1 MTGKDQQFLLDHVSY
16 KGNQSLIQLHIL
28 MFYDSSDPCLRL
40 QSQGDNSMCINSV
53 QFSLGAIA
61 PCRTY
66 RLSDTLKR
74 AQRSRVVVVLQ
85 QLTHGWS
92 QRVAPMAHHESNPSS
107 HAQNKSTAWPGPSVR
122 KTQNPVLLCVVV
134 TSPMIPT
141 GFHARSLKPATTGAL
156 SDIFTFPK
164 MYWLHGQF

>member
-1 MTGKDQQFLLDHVSY
+1 MAGKDQQFLLDHISY

-53 QFSLGAIA
+53 QISLRAIA

-66 RLSDTLKR
+66 RLSDTLKT
-74 AQRSRVVVVLQ
+74 AQMSCVVIVLQ

-92 QRVAPMAHHESNPSS
+92 QRVAPIHVLKATHLHVPRTSLHHGLALWFGKLKTP
-107 HAQNKSTAWPGPSVR
+107 PSVR
-122 KTQNPVLLCVVV
+122 GGNFSHDSNWFSCTLFKACHNRC
-134 TSPMIPT
+134 
-141 GFHARSLKPATTGAL
+141 F
-156 SDIFTFPK
+156 SDIFTLPK
-164 MYWLHGQF
+164 TYWLHVQF